1 MATKHEIGVYGHG
14 DDLIE
19 IVGDVS
25 AELYANY
32 GEPTHVMVGDT
43 EIVAEY
49 DGEWHFSVV
58 DLGEGD
64 ESAWY
69 SVGRNGV
76 IEQANDYTEAIV
88 VETSSTEVRKID

>member
-1 MATKHEIGVYGHG
+1 MAEYEIGVYGHS

-19 IVGDVS
+19 VVGDAS
-25 AELYANY
+25 EELYANY
-32 GEPTHVMVGDT
+32 GEPTHVMVGNT

-49 DGEWHFSVV
+49 DGEWHFEVV

-69 SVGRNGV
+69 SVGRSGV
-76 IEQANDYTEAIV
+76 IEVANDYTEAV
-88 VETSSTEVRKID
+88 VIESDSKEVSKID

>member
-1 MATKHEIGVYGHG
+1 MAEYEIGVHGHS

-19 IVGDVS
+19 ITGDVRE
-25 AELYANY
+25 ELYANY

-58 DLGEGD
+58 DEGEND
-64 ESAWY
+64 RTAWF
-69 SVGRNGV
+69 SVGRKKV
-76 IEQANDYTEAIV
+76 IEMANDYTEAIS
-88 VETSSTEVRKID
+88 VETDSLEVSKIE